1 MRSGAYLTVLIG
13 LLATAM
19 CGCASLSA
27 KQAPPHA
34 PISAPA
40 NTKAQLAQNT
50 RDNCYSL
57 LYQLLSEEKDVSKI
71 LIIKNESREL
81 NRFIK
86 QVSKT
91 SGDAAGQLEQFRK
104 SDHSVVLDATLLPPG
119 EFATRD
125 AIAHTKTKALLGS
138 SGNAFERALLITQ
151 IEALNYAAH
160 LAKVG
165 AENDTDSGRIE
176 YMQSLSQ
183 TMNRLYLEAVELLT
197 AESRSH

>member
-1 MRSGAYLTVLIG
+1 MRSGAYLLIG
-13 LLATAM
+13 FLTVGM
-19 CGCASLSA
+19 CGCTSLSPQ
-27 KQAPPHA
+27 QASTHA
-34 PISAPA
+34 PISQST
-40 NTKAQLAQNT
+40 NTKSQLAQNT
-50 RDNCYSL
+50 RNNCYSL

-71 LIIKNESREL
+71 LIIKHESREL

-86 QVSKT
+86 QVAKT
-91 SGDAAGQLEQFRK
+91 SGDATVRLEQFRTIDP
-104 SDHSVVLDATLLPPG
+104 SLVLDAPQLPPG
-119 EFATRD
+119 EVATRD
-125 AIAHTKTKALLGS
+125 AIAHTKTKALLGN

-165 AENDTDSGRIE
+165 AEHDTDSGRSE

-197 AESRSH
+197 SESRNH